1 MSFLSILIDELVLLK
16 GRLENE
22 ALFIFKI
29 FKLVPK
35 LSEFILKRV
44 VTYVIFF
51 IKILISIVEVVTFVT
66 VVMVVLHHHL
76 VR

>member
-1 MSFLSILIDELVLLK
+1 LSFLCVLIDELVLLK
-16 GRLENE
+16 GRLENKS
-22 ALFIFKI
+22 LFIFKI

-51 IKILISIVEVVTFVT
+51 IEVLVPIVEVVTFVT

-76 VR
+76 IR